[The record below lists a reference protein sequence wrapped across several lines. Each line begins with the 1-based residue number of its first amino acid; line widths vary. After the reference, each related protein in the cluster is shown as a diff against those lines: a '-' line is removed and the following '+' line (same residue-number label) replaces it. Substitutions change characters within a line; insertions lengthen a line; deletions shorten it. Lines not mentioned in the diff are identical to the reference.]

1 MAKERAT
8 TDKLLSMNDF
18 AESVPRSDLA
28 AGSSDTNLTKWVRQ
42 EIAAIAARLGAGKP
56 GLVYHRP
63 VTWAE
68 ASRCF
73 ENVAAKVQQ
82 DGGKLIPGWTFH
94 RRKLDQSADDRA
106 IPAVTRQ
113 LFENGRAA
121 LPFRGGG
128 ASRRIP
134 SFHEITDQVFRHTC
148 RS

>member
-18 AESVPRSDLA
+18 VESVPRSDLT
-28 AGSSDTNLTKWVRQ
+28 AGSSDTDLTKWVRQ

-63 VTWAE
+63 ETWAE
-68 ASRCF
+68 APRCF

-94 RRKLDQSADDRA
+94 LRHVAEMPGQSYLFITHHAVWHAPDGSLVNVTPYPDPKHYPL
-106 IPAVTRQ
+106 PAP
-113 LFENGRAA
+113 G
-121 LPFRGGG
+121 
-128 ASRRIP
+128 
-134 SFHEITDQVFRHTC
+134 
-148 RS
+148 